1 MPNNTRQQFKLSKIR
16 LIQRREI
23 WTLTVQG
30 WLFTFI
36 SIATLLFFTVT
47 HIHSF
52 LAVTSPIKA
61 EVLVVEGWMPDYGLK
76 QALAE
81 FESGSYRQIIT
92 TGIPLEQGFY
102 LSQYK
107 DYANLAAA
115 TFRALGLE
123 SERVIPVA
131 APDVTK
137 DRTYA
142 SAIALQQWLSKSN
155 IKFKSINLYTHDVH
169 ARRSWLLFK
178 QALAP
183 DTKVGVIAA
192 QPLNYDPKRW
202 WRYSSGV
209 RKVIDEFIAYIYARF
224 ISWKT

>member
-1 MPNNTRQQFKLSKIR
+1 MPNKVRQQFKLPKIR

-23 WTLTVQG
+23 WTLTIQG
-30 WLFTFI
+30 WLIALI
-36 SIATLLFFTVT
+36 SIAALLIFAMN

-52 LAVTSPIKA
+52 LAVTSPIDA
-61 EVLVVEGWMPDYGLK
+61 EVLVVEGWLPDYGLK
-76 QALAE
+76 QAFAE
-81 FESGSYRQIIT
+81 FESGSYHQIIT
-92 TGIPLEQGFY
+92 TGMPLERGYY
-102 LSQYK
+102 LAKYK
-107 DYANLAAA
+107 NYANLAAA

-123 SERVIPVA
+123 QDKVISVA
-131 APDVTK
+131 APGAIK

-142 SAIALQQWLSKSN
+142 SAIALREWLSKSN
-155 IKFKSINLYTHDVH
+155 IKLKSINLYTHDVH
-169 ARRSWLLFK
+169 ARRSWLLFR

-209 RKVIDEFIAYIYARF
+209 RKIIDEFVAYIYARF

>member
-1 MPNNTRQQFKLSKIR
+1 MPNKIHRKLKLSKLR

-23 WTLTVQG
+23 WTLTIQG
-30 WLFTFI
+30 WLVTFI
-36 SIATLLFFTVT
+36 SIAALFIFTVT
-47 HIHSF
+47 QIHSF
-52 LAVTSPIKA
+52 LAVNSPIQA
-61 EVLVVEGWMPDYGLK
+61 EVLVVEGWMPDYTLK

-81 FESGSYRQIIT
+81 FKSGSYRQIIT

-102 LSQYK
+102 LAEYK
-107 DYANLAAA
+107 NYASLAAA
-115 TFRALGLE
+115 TFRVLGLE
-123 SERVIPVA
+123 PDRVISVA

-155 IKFKSINLYTHDVH
+155 IELKSINLYTHDVH

-224 ISWKT
+224 VSWKN